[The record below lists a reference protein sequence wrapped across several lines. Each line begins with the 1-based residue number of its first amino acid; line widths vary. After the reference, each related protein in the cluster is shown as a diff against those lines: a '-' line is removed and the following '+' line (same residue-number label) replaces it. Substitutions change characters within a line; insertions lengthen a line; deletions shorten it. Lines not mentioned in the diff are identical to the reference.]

1 MDVLE
6 KLRKIQAQFAS
17 NRNWDKYHRPKNL
30 AMALSVEVSEL
41 VEIFQWLDNDEI
53 KLKLEN
59 KKFKES
65 IEDEI
70 ADILLY
76 LIRIAEKTEIDIE
89 KVTLNKI
96 EKNRKKY
103 PINKNNNYLK

>member
-1 MDVLE
+1 MDTLE
-6 KLRKIQAQFAS
+6 KLRKIQAEFS
-17 NRNWDKYHRPKNL
+17 RERDWDKHHIPKNL
-30 AMALSVEVSEL
+30 AMALSVEASEL
-41 VEIFQWLDNDEI
+41 VEIFQWLDNDQI
-53 KLKLEN
+53 KVKLKD

-65 IEDEI
+65 IEDEV

-89 KVTLNKI
+89 KATLNKI

-103 PINKNNNYLK
+103 QINKRNNL